1 MICPGCAAEMTSLSL
16 DGQVGTRVQ
25 IDQCERCR
33 AFWFDGYES
42 LQLAPGSTL
51 KLFHLMSGQASTG
64 RGFAGVSGCPRCR
77 RPLART
83 HDRQRATPFE
93 YWRCEQGHGRFIA
106 YLDFLKEKD
115 FIRPLTGEQLNELRQ
130 NVQTVNCSNC
140 GAPIDLLHES
150 TCTHCGSPLSIL
162 DLPHMQA
169 VVDRLQAAGQPRPID
184 PMLPFRLEQA
194 KRESEKRMGG
204 AGAASSDGL
213 VEAGLRAFAQL
224 IKPD

>member
-1 MICPGCAAEMTSLSL
+1 MTSLTV
-16 DGQVGTRVQ
+16 DGHVGAAVQ
-25 IDQCERCR
+25 IDVCEACR

-51 KLFHLMSGQASTG
+51 KLFQLMSAQTSTG

-77 RPLART
+77 RRLAHT
-83 HDRQRATPFE
+83 HNRQRTTPFE

-169 VVDRLQAAGQPRPID
+169 VVDRLQAAGQPRPVD
-184 PMLPFRLEQA
+184 PMLPFRLEQE
-194 KRESEKRMGG
+194 KRESEKGMGI
-204 AGAASSDGL
+204 ASAASSEGL
-213 VEAGLRAFAQL
+213 VEAGLRAFARL
-224 IKPD
+224 IKSD